1 MGTGTFVNERPT
13 YTSNNSSARFSRG
26 FDMPLLISVVA
37 LTVFGLAMLY
47 SSSWDFS
54 LGAYGDA
61 MYMFNRQLM
70 WLAIGLIGA
79 GILAFFDYHH
89 WRKLV
94 VPAMA
99 LTIILLV
106 TVLLMNGIRFGAKRA
121 ILGGSVQPSELA
133 KLVSILYLSVWLYAK
148 REQLHDLSLGLIPL
162 GVILGVVGGLIYQQP
177 DLSAAATVLMLGGL
191 LFFLAGGDLKQI
203 GVLLIVAVI
212 AAWIVASIS
221 LTGQQRVAD
230 FIAGIK
236 DPLQASY
243 HVRRSFEAIVN
254 GGWFGVGL
262 GQSQSKLTGLPV
274 PPTDSVFAV
283 VVEELGWFGAVG
295 LIALFGFLV
304 WRGLVIAR
312 RAPDMLGT
320 LLASGL
326 AAWIAFEAL
335 VNMAV
340 MVGLLPFAGNALP
353 FVSAGGSNLIA
364 TFAALGIL
372 FNISRQTGEGTISDE
387 EWRSYSAV
395 ANLRWWDGRRGVS
408 RARRSQR
415 TNQSSTQD

>member
-1 MGTGTFVNERPT
+1 MGTGTFVKDRNYIPA
-13 YTSNNSSARFSRG
+13 SFLRG
-26 FDMPLLISVVA
+26 FDMPLLVTVVA
-37 LTVFGLAMLY
+37 LIAFGLAMLF

-54 LGAYGDA
+54 LGAYGDP
-61 MYMFNRQLM
+61 MYMFNRQLA
-70 WLAIGLIGA
+70 WLGMGVVIAIVF
-79 GILAFFDYHH
+79 AFVDYHN
-89 WRKLV
+89 WRKFV

-99 LTIILLV
+99 LTILLLIG
-106 TVLLMNGIRFGAKRA
+106 VLLTNEIRFNAKRA
-121 ILGGSVQPSELA
+121 LFSGSAQPSELA
-133 KLVSILYLSVWLYAK
+133 KLVSILYLGVWLYAK
-148 REQLHDLSLGLIPL
+148 REHLHDISLGLIPL

-177 DLSAAATVLMLGGL
+177 DLSAAATVIMLGGF

-203 GVLLIVAVI
+203 GALLIIAVI

-221 LTGQQRVAD
+221 ATGQQRVGD
-230 FIAGIK
+230 FLAGIK

-283 VVEELGWFGAVG
+283 VAEELG
-295 LIALFGFLV
+295 LFGSAALIGLYAILI
-304 WRGLVIAR
+304 WRGFVIAR

-320 LLASGL
+320 ILASGL
-326 AAWIAFEAL
+326 VIWIGMEAL
-335 VNMAV
+335 INMAV

-353 FVSAGGSNLIA
+353 FISAGGSNLVA
-364 TFAALGIL
+364 TLAALGIL
-372 FNISRQTGEGTISDE
+372 FNISRQTGEGTLSDE

-395 ANLRWWDGRRGVS
+395 VNLRGWNRRRSVS
-408 RARRSQR
+408 RLSRAPRS
-415 TNQSSTQD
+415 DV

>member
-1 MGTGTFVNERPT
+1 MGTGTFVTERPYAERPNKRPGFT
-13 YTSNNSSARFSRG
+13 GG
-26 FDMPLLISVVA
+26 FDMPLLVVVVA
-37 LTVFGLAMLY
+37 LTVFGLVMLY

-70 WLAIGLIGA
+70 WFGLGLIIA

-94 VPAMA
+94 VPVMA
-99 LTIILLV
+99 VTIILLI

-148 REQLHDLSLGLIPL
+148 REHLHDLSLGLIPL

-177 DLSAAATVLMLGGL
+177 DLSAATTVLLLGGL

-203 GVLLIVAVI
+203 GVLLIVAI
-212 AAWIVASIS
+212 LAAWFVASIS
-221 LTGQQRVAD
+221 LTGQERVAD
-230 FIAGIK
+230 FLAGIK

-283 VVEELGWFGAVG
+283 VVEELGWFGSVG
-295 LIALFGFLV
+295 LIALYGFLV
-304 WRGLVIAR
+304 WRGFVIAR

-353 FVSAGGSNLIA
+353 FISAGGSNLVA
-364 TFAALGIL
+364 SLAALGIL
-372 FNISRQTGEGTISDE
+372 FNISRQTGEGTISDD

-395 ANLRWWDGRRGVS
+395 ANLRWGNGRRSLS

-415 TNQSSTQD
+415 ANQSTPQS

>member
-1 MGTGTFVNERPT
+1 MGTGAFVNGQT
-13 YTSNNSSARFSRG
+13 YKKPRFTGG
-26 FDMPLLISVVA
+26 FDMPLLVVVVS
-37 LTVFGLAMLY
+37 LVVFGLSMLY

-61 MYMFNRQLM
+61 MYMFNRQLT
-70 WLAIGLIGA
+70 WLGLGLFA
-79 GILAFFDYHH
+79 ALVLAFFDYHN
-89 WRKLV
+89 WRRFV

-99 LTIILLV
+99 LTIGLLIV
-106 TVLLMNGIRFGAKRA
+106 VLLMNEIRFGAKRA

-148 REQLHDLSLGLIPL
+148 RQHLHDISLGLIPL

-203 GVLLIVAVI
+203 GVLLIVATI
-212 AAWIVASIS
+212 AAWFVASIS
-221 LTGQQRVAD
+221 ATGQQRVGD
-230 FIAGIK
+230 FLAGIK

-295 LIALFGFLV
+295 LIALYGFLV

-320 LLASGL
+320 LLATGL
-326 AAWIAFEAL
+326 VTWIAIEAL

-353 FVSAGGSNLIA
+353 FISAGGSNLVA
-364 TFAALGIL
+364 TLAALGII
-372 FNISRQTGEGTISDE
+372 FNISRQTGEGTISDD

-395 ANLRWWDGRRGVS
+395 VNLRWWNGRRGLS
-408 RARRSQR
+408 RARRTQR
-415 TNQSSTQD
+415 ANQSAPES

>member
-1 MGTGTFVNERPT
+1 MGTGTFVNDRPNI
-13 YTSNNSSARFSRG
+13 SRFSRG
-26 FDMPLLISVVA
+26 FDMPLLVIVVA

-61 MYMFNRQLM
+61 MYMFNRQLT
-70 WLAIGLIGA
+70 WFGLGLIIA
-79 GILAFFDYHH
+79 GLFAFFDYHH

-94 VPAMA
+94 VPAMVI
-99 LTIILLV
+99 TIMLLV
-106 TVLLMNGIRFGAKRA
+106 MVLLMNGIRFGAKRA

-148 REQLHDLSLGLIPL
+148 QEYLHDISLGLIPL

-177 DLSAAATVLMLGGL
+177 DLSAATTVLVLGGL

-203 GVLLIVAVI
+203 GGLLVIAVI
-212 AAWIVASIS
+212 AAWIVSSIS
-221 LTGQQRVAD
+221 LTGQQRVSD
-230 FIAGIK
+230 FLAGIK

-243 HVRRSFEAIVN
+243 HVRRSFGAIVN

-295 LIALFGFLV
+295 LIALYGCLI

-320 LLASGL
+320 LLASGI
-326 AAWIAFEAL
+326 AIWIAFEAL
-335 VNMAV
+335 LNMAV

-353 FVSAGGSNLIA
+353 FISAGGSSLVA
-364 TFAALGIL
+364 SLAALGIL
-372 FNISRQTGEGTISDE
+372 FNISRQKGEGTISDD

-395 ANLRWWDGRRGVS
+395 ANLRWWNGRRGVS
-408 RARRSQR
+408 RTRRAQR
-415 TNQSSTQD
+415 TNQSTPHR

>member
-13 YTSNNSSARFSRG
+13 YAERSNNSNARFSRG
-26 FDMPLLISVVA
+26 FDMPLLIAVVA

-47 SSSWDFS
+47 SASWDFS

-61 MYMFNRQLM
+61 MYMFNRQVT
-70 WLAIGLIGA
+70 WLGLGIVVA
-79 GILAFFDYHH
+79 VILAFFDYHR

-99 LTIILLV
+99 VTMILLIA
-106 TVLLMNGIRFGAKRA
+106 VLLTSEIRFGAKRS
-121 ILGGSVQPSELA
+121 IFGGQPSELA

-148 REQLHDLSLGLIPL
+148 KQFLQDISLGLIPL

-203 GVLLIVAVI
+203 GVLLVVAVI
-212 AAWIVASIS
+212 AAWFVASVS

-230 FIAGIK
+230 FLAGIK

-295 LIALFGFLV
+295 LIFLYGFLV

-326 AAWIAFEAL
+326 AAWIAFETL

-353 FVSAGGSNLIA
+353 FVSAGGSNLVA

-372 FNISRQTGEGTISDE
+372 FNISRQTGEGTISDD

-395 ANLRWWDGRRGVS
+395 ANLRWGNGRRSLS

-415 TNQSSTQD
+415 ANQSTPQS

>member
-1 MGTGTFVNERPT
+1 MGTGTFVNER
-13 YTSNNSSARFSRG
+13 SNAPRFLRG
-26 FDMPLLISVVA
+26 FDMPLLVVVVA

-61 MYMFNRQLM
+61 MYMFNRQVT
-70 WLAIGLIGA
+70 WLGLGVIVA

-99 LTIILLV
+99 ITIMLLV

-148 REQLHDLSLGLIPL
+148 QEYLQDISLGLIPL

-177 DLSAAATVLMLGGL
+177 DLSAAATVLLLGGL

-203 GVLLIVAVI
+203 GGLLVVAVI
-212 AAWIVASIS
+212 AAWVVSSIS
-221 LTGQQRVAD
+221 LTGQQRVSD
-230 FIAGIK
+230 FLAGIK

-243 HVRRSFEAIVN
+243 HVRRSFGAIVN

-283 VVEELGWFGAVG
+283 VVEELGWFGSIG
-295 LIALFGFLV
+295 LIALYGFLV

-326 AAWIAFEAL
+326 AVWIAFEAL
-335 VNMAV
+335 LNMAV

-353 FVSAGGSNLIA
+353 FISAGGSNLIA
-364 TFAALGIL
+364 TLAALGIL
-372 FNISRQTGEGTISDE
+372 FNISRQRGEGTISDD

-395 ANLRWWDGRRGVS
+395 ANLRWWNGRRGVS
-408 RARRSQR
+408 RTRRSKR
-415 TNQSSTQD
+415 TNQSSTQS

>member
-1 MGTGTFVNERPT
+1 MGTGTFVKDRNYIPA
-13 YTSNNSSARFSRG
+13 SFLRG
-26 FDMPLLISVVA
+26 FDMPLLVTVVA
-37 LTVFGLAMLY
+37 LTAFGLAMLF

-54 LGAYGDA
+54 LGAYGDP
-61 MYMFNRQLM
+61 MYMFNRQLA
-70 WLAIGLIGA
+70 WLGLGLVIAIVF
-79 GILAFFDYHH
+79 AFVDYHN
-89 WRKLV
+89 WRRFV

-99 LTIILLV
+99 LTILLLIG
-106 TVLLMNGIRFGAKRA
+106 VLLTNEIRFNAKRA
-121 ILGGSVQPSELA
+121 LFAGSAQPSEMA
-133 KLVSILYLSVWLYAK
+133 KLVSIMYLSVWLYAK
-148 REQLHDLSLGLIPL
+148 RESLHDISLGLIPL

-177 DLSAAATVLMLGGL
+177 DLSAAATVLMLGGF

-203 GVLLIVAVI
+203 GALLVIAVI

-221 LTGQQRVAD
+221 ATGQQRVGD
-230 FIAGIK
+230 FLAGIK

-283 VVEELGWFGAVG
+283 VAEELG
-295 LIALFGFLV
+295 LFGSVALIGLYAILV
-304 WRGLVIAR
+304 WRGFVIAR

-320 LLASGL
+320 ILASGL
-326 AAWIAFEAL
+326 VIWIGMEAL

-353 FVSAGGSNLIA
+353 FISAGGSNLVA
-364 TFAALGIL
+364 TLAALGII
-372 FNISRQTGEGTISDE
+372 FNISRQTGEGTLSDE

-395 ANLRWWDGRRGVS
+395 VDLRGWNRRRSVS
-408 RARRSQR
+408 RPRRSPR
-415 TNQSSTQD
+415 SEV

>member
-1 MGTGTFVNERPT
+1 MGTGTFVNEQP
-13 YTSNNSSARFSRG
+13 YAREGRSRFLRS
-26 FDMPLLISVVA
+26 FDMPLLVVVVA
-37 LTVFGLAMLY
+37 LVVFGLAMLY

-61 MYMFNRQLM
+61 MYMFNRQLT
-70 WLAIGLIGA
+70 WLGLGLVTA
-79 GILAFFDYHH
+79 LAFAFFDYHN
-89 WRKLV
+89 WRKYV

-99 LTIILLV
+99 LTIGLLV
-106 TVLLMNGIRFGAKRA
+106 IVLLMNEIRFGAKRA

-148 REQLHDLSLGLIPL
+148 RQHLHDLSLGLIPL

-203 GVLLIVAVI
+203 GVLLIVAMI
-212 AAWIVASIS
+212 AAWVVASIS
-221 LTGQQRVAD
+221 ATGQQRVGD
-230 FIAGIK
+230 FLAGIK

-283 VVEELGWFGAVG
+283 VVEELGWFGAVA
-295 LIALFGFLV
+295 LIALYGALV
-304 WRGLVIAR
+304 WRGYVIAR

-320 LLASGL
+320 LLATGL
-326 AAWIAFEAL
+326 ISWIAIEAL

-353 FVSAGGSNLIA
+353 FISAGGSNLVA
-364 TFAALGIL
+364 TLAALGII

-395 ANLRWWDGRRGVS
+395 TNLRWWNGRRSLS

-415 TNQSSTQD
+415 ANQSTPES

>member
-1 MGTGTFVNERPT
+1 MGTGTFVTERPYAKRPNKRPGFT
-13 YTSNNSSARFSRG
+13 GG
-26 FDMPLLISVVA
+26 FDMPLLVVVVA

-70 WLAIGLIGA
+70 WFGLGLIIA

-94 VPAMA
+94 VPVMA
-99 LTIILLV
+99 VTIILLI

-148 REQLHDLSLGLIPL
+148 REHLHDLSLGLIPL

-177 DLSAAATVLMLGGL
+177 DLSAATTVLLLGGL

-203 GVLLIVAVI
+203 GVLLIVAI
-212 AAWIVASIS
+212 LAAWFVASIS
-221 LTGQQRVAD
+221 LTGQERVAD
-230 FIAGIK
+230 FLAGIK

-283 VVEELGWFGAVG
+283 VVEELGWFGSVG
-295 LIALFGFLV
+295 LIALYGFLV
-304 WRGLVIAR
+304 WRGFVIAR

-353 FVSAGGSNLIA
+353 FISAGGSNLVA
-364 TFAALGIL
+364 SLAALGIL
-372 FNISRQTGEGTISDE
+372 FNISRQTGEGTISDD

-395 ANLRWWDGRRGVS
+395 ANLRWWNGRRGLS
-408 RARRSQR
+408 RARRAQR
-415 TNQSSTQD
+415 ANQSTPDR

>member
-1 MGTGTFVNERPT
+1 MGTGTFVNDRPNV
-13 YTSNNSSARFSRG
+13 SRFSRG
-26 FDMPLLISVVA
+26 FDMPLLVVVVA

-61 MYMFNRQLM
+61 MYMFNRQLT
-70 WLAIGLIGA
+70 WFGLGLIIA
-79 GILAFFDYHH
+79 GLFAFFDYHH

-94 VPAMA
+94 VPAMVI
-99 LTIILLV
+99 TIMLLV
-106 TVLLMNGIRFGAKRA
+106 MVLLMNGIRFGAKRA

-133 KLVSILYLSVWLYAK
+133 KLVSILYLGVWLYAK
-148 REQLHDLSLGLIPL
+148 QEYLHDISLGLIPL

-177 DLSAAATVLMLGGL
+177 DLSAATTVLVLGGL

-203 GVLLIVAVI
+203 GGLLVVAVI
-212 AAWIVASIS
+212 AAWIVSSIS
-221 LTGQQRVAD
+221 LTGQQRVSD
-230 FIAGIK
+230 FLAGIK

-243 HVRRSFEAIVN
+243 HVRRSFGAIVN

-295 LIALFGFLV
+295 LIALYGCLI

-320 LLASGL
+320 LLASGI
-326 AAWIAFEAL
+326 AIWIAFEAL
-335 VNMAV
+335 LNMAV

-353 FVSAGGSNLIA
+353 FISAGGSNLVA
-364 TFAALGIL
+364 SLAALGIL
-372 FNISRQTGEGTISDE
+372 FNISRQKGEGTISDD

-395 ANLRWWDGRRGVS
+395 ANLRWWNGRRGVS
-408 RARRSQR
+408 RTRRAQR
-415 TNQSSTQD
+415 TNQSTPDR

>member
-1 MGTGTFVNERPT
+1 MGTGTFVNERTNAP
-13 YTSNNSSARFSRG
+13 RFLRG
-26 FDMPLLISVVA
+26 FDMPLLVIVVA

-54 LGAYGDA
+54 LGAYDDA
-61 MYMFNRQLM
+61 MYMFNRQLT
-70 WLAIGLIGA
+70 WFGLGVIVA

-99 LTIILLV
+99 ITIMLLV

-133 KLVSILYLSVWLYAK
+133 KLVSILYLGVWLYAK
-148 REQLHDLSLGLIPL
+148 QEYLHDISLGLVPL

-177 DLSAAATVLMLGGL
+177 DLSAAATVLVLGGL

-203 GVLLIVAVI
+203 GGLLIVAVI
-212 AAWIVASIS
+212 AAWIVSSIS
-221 LTGQQRVAD
+221 LTGQQRVSD
-230 FIAGIK
+230 FLAGIK

-243 HVRRSFEAIVN
+243 HVRRSFGAIVN

-295 LIALFGFLV
+295 LISLYGFLI

-320 LLASGL
+320 LLASGI
-326 AAWIAFEAL
+326 AIWIAFEAL
-335 VNMAV
+335 LNMAV
-340 MVGLLPFAGNALP
+340 MVGLVPFAGNALP
-353 FVSAGGSNLIA
+353 FISAGGSNLVA
-364 TFAALGIL
+364 SLAALGIL

-395 ANLRWWDGRRGVS
+395 ANLRGWNRRRGVS
-408 RARRSQR
+408 RSRRTQR
-415 TNQSSTQD
+415 TNQSTPDR

>member
-1 MGTGTFVNERPT
+1 
-13 YTSNNSSARFSRG
+13 
-26 FDMPLLISVVA
+26 MPLLISVVA

-54 LGAYGDA
+54 LGVYGDA
-61 MYMFNRQLM
+61 MYMFNRQVT
-70 WLAIGLIGA
+70 WLGIGLVVA
-79 GILAFFDYHH
+79 ALLAFFDYHY
-89 WRKLV
+89 WRSLV
-94 VPAMA
+94 VPVMA
-99 LTIILLV
+99 ITIGLLI
-106 TVLLMNGIRFGAKRA
+106 TVLLMKGIRFGAKRA
-121 ILGGSVQPSELA
+121 MLDGSVQPSELA

-148 REQLHDLSLGLIPL
+148 QEYLHDLSLGLIPL

-203 GVLLIVAVI
+203 GALLIIASL
-212 AAWIVASIS
+212 AAWLVASIS

-230 FIAGIK
+230 FVAGIK

-243 HVRRSFEAIVN
+243 HVRRSFEAIVH

-295 LIALFGFLV
+295 LIFLYGFLV

-312 RAPDMLGT
+312 RAPDVLGT

-326 AAWIAFEAL
+326 AIWIAFEAL

-353 FVSAGGSNLIA
+353 FISAGGSNLVA

-372 FNISRQTGEGTISDE
+372 FNISRQKGEGTISDD

-395 ANLRWWDGRRGVS
+395 AHLRWGNRRRGIS
-408 RARRSQR
+408 RARRSR
-415 TNQSSTQD
+415 SVEKTAS

>member
-1 MGTGTFVNERPT
+1 
-13 YTSNNSSARFSRG
+13 
-26 FDMPLLISVVA
+26 
-37 LTVFGLAMLY
+37 
-47 SSSWDFS
+47 
-54 LGAYGDA
+54 
-61 MYMFNRQLM
+61 MYMFNRQVT
-70 WLAIGLIGA
+70 WLGIGLVVA
-79 GILAFFDYHH
+79 ALLAFFDYHY
-89 WRKLV
+89 WRSLV
-94 VPAMA
+94 VPVMA
-99 LTIILLV
+99 ITIGLLI
-106 TVLLMNGIRFGAKRA
+106 TVLLMKGIRFGAKRA
-121 ILGGSVQPSELA
+121 MLDGSVQPSELA

-148 REQLHDLSLGLIPL
+148 QEYLHDLSLGLIPL

-203 GVLLIVAVI
+203 GALLIIASL
-212 AAWIVASIS
+212 AAWLVASIS

-230 FIAGIK
+230 FVAGIK

-243 HVRRSFEAIVN
+243 HVRRSFEAIVH

-295 LIALFGFLV
+295 LIFLYGFLV

-312 RAPDMLGT
+312 RAPDVLGT

-326 AAWIAFEAL
+326 AIWIAFEAL

-353 FVSAGGSNLIA
+353 FISAGGSNLVA

-372 FNISRQTGEGTISDE
+372 FNISRQKGEGTISDD

-395 ANLRWWDGRRGVS
+395 AHLRWGNRRRGIS
-408 RARRSQR
+408 RARRSR
-415 TNQSSTQD
+415 SVEKTAS

>member
-1 MGTGTFVNERPT
+1 MKERSFLPA
-13 YTSNNSSARFSRG
+13 SFLRG
-26 FDMPLLISVVA
+26 YDMPLLVTVVS
-37 LTVFGLAMLY
+37 LLVFGLIMLF

-54 LGAYGDA
+54 LGAYGDP
-61 MYMFNRQLM
+61 MYMFNRQLT
-70 WLAIGLIGA
+70 WLSIGLVIA
-79 GILAFFDYHH
+79 IILAFVDYHQ
-89 WRKLV
+89 WRKYV
-94 VPAMA
+94 VAAMA
-99 LTIILLV
+99 ATIVLLIV
-106 TVLLMNGIRFGAKRA
+106 VLLMNEIRFGAKRA
-121 ILGGSVQPSELA
+121 IFAGSAQPSELA
-133 KLVSILYLSVWLYAK
+133 KLVSILYLGVWLYAK
-148 REQLHDLSLGLIPL
+148 RQHLHDISLGLIPL

-203 GVLLIVAVI
+203 GVLLVVATV

-221 LTGQQRVAD
+221 ATGQQRVGD
-230 FIAGIK
+230 FLAGIK

-283 VVEELGWFGAVG
+283 VAEELG
-295 LIALFGFLV
+295 LFGSVALIGLYGMLV

-320 LLASGL
+320 LLAAGL
-326 AAWIAFEAL
+326 VIWIGMEAL
-335 VNMAV
+335 INMAV

-353 FVSAGGSNLIA
+353 FISAGGSNLVA
-364 TFAALGIL
+364 TLAALGIL

-395 ANLRWWDGRRGVS
+395 VDLRRWNGRRSIS
-408 RARRSQR
+408 RARRSPDVE
-415 TNQSSTQD
+415 S

>member
-1 MGTGTFVNERPT
+1 
-13 YTSNNSSARFSRG
+13 
-26 FDMPLLISVVA
+26 MPLLVVVVA
-37 LTVFGLAMLY
+37 LIVFGLAMLY

-61 MYMFNRQLM
+61 MYMFNRQVT
-70 WLAIGLIGA
+70 WLGLGLVTA
-79 GILAFFDYHH
+79 LALAFFDYHN
-89 WRKLV
+89 WRTFV
-94 VPAMA
+94 VPAMG

-148 REQLHDLSLGLIPL
+148 REHLHDLSLGLVPL
-162 GVILGVVGGLIYQQP
+162 GVILGIVGGLIYQQP

-203 GVLLIVAVI
+203 GVLLIVAVL
-212 AAWIVASIS
+212 AAWLVASIS
-221 LTGQQRVAD
+221 LTGQQRVSD
-230 FIAGIK
+230 FVAGIK

-254 GGWFGVGL
+254 GGWFGAGL

-295 LIALFGFLV
+295 LIGLYSFLV

-326 AAWIAFEAL
+326 AIWIAFEAL

-353 FVSAGGSNLIA
+353 FISAGGSNLVA
-364 TFAALGIL
+364 TLAALGIL
-372 FNISRQTGEGTISDE
+372 FNISRQRGEGTISDD

-395 ANLRWWDGRRGVS
+395 ANLRGWNGRRSVS
-408 RARRSQR
+408 RARRSR
-415 TNQSSTQD
+415 SANQSPPQS

>member
-1 MGTGTFVNERPT
+1 MGTGTFVNERP
-13 YTSNNSSARFSRG
+13 YSRPRFSGG
-26 FDMPLLISVVA
+26 FDMPLLVAVVA
-37 LTVFGLAMLY
+37 LIVFGLAMLY

-70 WLAIGLIGA
+70 WLGIGLVIA
-79 GILAFFDYHH
+79 VILAFFDYHN
-89 WRKLV
+89 WRKFV

-99 LTIILLV
+99 LTIGLLIV
-106 TVLLMNGIRFGAKRA
+106 VLLMNEIRFGAKRA

-148 REQLHDLSLGLIPL
+148 RAYLHDLSFGLIPL

-203 GVLLIVAVI
+203 GVLLIVATV
-212 AAWIVASIS
+212 AAWAVASVS
-221 LTGQQRVAD
+221 LTGQQRVGD
-230 FIAGIK
+230 FLAGLK

-283 VVEELGWFGAVG
+283 VAEELGWFGAVG
-295 LIALFGFLV
+295 LISLYGFLV
-304 WRGLVIAR
+304 WRGLVVAR

-326 AAWIAFEAL
+326 VIWIAFEAL
-335 VNMAV
+335 INMAV

-353 FVSAGGSNLIA
+353 FISAGGSNLVA
-364 TFAALGIL
+364 TLAALGIL
-372 FNISRQTGEGTISDE
+372 FNISRQTGEGTISDD

-395 ANLRWWDGRRGVS
+395 VNLRWWNGRRSVS
-408 RARRSQR
+408 RARRTQR
-415 TNQSSTQD
+415 ANQSTPPS